1 MTPEVIKA
9 IDEIKNSFLSSKV
22 EVKEDGSGGA
32 FIVVDPVQLN
42 TKKYKQSKTWA
53 GFQITH
59 AYPYADVYPHFVCSE
74 LQRKDKQPLGQGL
87 TTDQK
92 FDERPAIQVSRKSP
106 QRKAELENAAIKL
119 LKVIEWLNQE

>member
-1 MTPEVIKA
+1 MTPEVVKA
-9 IDEIKNSFLSSKV
+9 IDEVKNSFPNAKV

-32 FIVVDPVQLN
+32 FIVVDPIQLN
-42 TKKYKQSKTWA
+42 TEKYKQSKTWA

-59 AYPYADVYPHFVCSE
+59 TYPYADVYPHFVRGD
-74 LQRKDKQPLGQGL
+74 LQRKDKQPLGQGFA
-87 TTDQK
+87 TDQK